1 MPYLIKAVSTSGIV
15 TWLTRPG
22 TEGSRS
28 IASRSRADV
37 LATAE
42 NASAEI
48 ARMPKVF
55 KDAGIRFSVVET
67 YEEVGAATGV

>member
-1 MPYLIKAVSTSGIV
+1 MPYLVKAVSSSGIV

-22 TEGSRS
+22 MEGSRS
-28 IASRSRADV
+28 ISNRSHADV

-42 NASAEI
+42 DAWAEV
-48 ARMPKVF
+48 ARMPTVF

-67 YEEVGAATGV
+67 DEEVEAALPV

>member
-1 MPYLIKAVSTSGIV
+1 MPYLIRAVSTSGIV

-22 TEGSRS
+22 TEGSRL
-28 IASRSRADV
+28 IASRARADV

-42 NASAEI
+42 EASAEI

-67 YEEVGAATGV
+67 YEEVGAAMRV